1 MSRPLARRRQADAG
15 FTLFEVLV
23 AIALMG
29 LIVGALATVTAQ
41 WMPSWNRSHIRTQR
55 NEQVAI
61 ALDRLVADLSAAEYV
76 SPNRVVNAPLFRGAE
91 SSIIFVRSA
100 VGPNSRPG
108 LEIVQIAETAD
119 KSGPALVRTRAPFV
133 PLATG
138 DPMVDPIPFTEP
150 VVLLHAP
157 LRVAFAYAGPDGAW
171 ENSWGNSSRKLGD
184 LPAAV
189 RFEILEGEAGPVVS
203 TATRVHAGLRPP
215 QPAQNDVA
223 PPGAAQPQPNNA
235 EAAK

>member
-1 MSRPLARRRQADAG
+1 MSRLRARRREADAG
-15 FTLFEVLV
+15 FTLLEALA

-91 SSIIFVRSA
+91 FAIIFVRSA

-108 LEIVQIAETAD
+108 LEIVQIAETVD

-138 DPMVDPIPFTEP
+138 DPMVDPIPFADP
-150 VVLLHAP
+150 VVLLRAP
-157 LRVAFAYAGPDGAW
+157 LRIAFAYAGPDGVW
-171 ENSWGNSSRKLGD
+171 GNSWGNSSRKLGN

-189 RFEILEGEAGPVVS
+189 RFEIRDGEAGPVVS
-203 TATRVHAGLRPP
+203 TATRVHAELRPP
-215 QPAQNDVA
+215 PPAQNDVA

-235 EAAK
+235 ETAK